1 LGIVSAAYNWY
12 TGKGKA
18 IILGL
23 QSVRT
28 ISYSEAIR
36 EALAEEMSRDPSVFI
51 LGEDVGAFGGVFGVT
66 QGLFEEF
73 GPERVRDTP
82 ISEAAIVGAAL
93 GAALMGMRPVA
104 EIMFGDFVTV
114 AMDQLVNQAA
124 KARYMSGGKA
134 KVPLTIR
141 VATGAPGSA
150 AAQHSQ
156 SVESWFLNVPGL
168 KIVIPA
174 TPYDAKGLL
183 KSAIRGEDP
192 VLFFEH
198 KMLYAVKG
206 DVPET
211 EEDYVIPFGQA
222 AIRRV
227 GSDATVI
234 ALSGMVRHA
243 LTAAEQLAEDNISV
257 EVIDPR
263 TLVPFD
269 KETVINSVQKTGR
282 AIIVHEAHQR
292 GGPGAEIAAL
302 IAEEA
307 VQWLDSPIVRVA
319 AKNVPLPYSPIL
331 EEYVLPSVEDI
342 VRAVTGLVAYRL

>member
-1 LGIVSAAYNWY
+1 M
-12 TGKGKA
+12 
-18 IILGL
+18 
-23 QSVRT
+23 RT

-168 KIVIPA
+168 QIVIPA

-211 EEDYVIPFGQA
+211 EEDYVVPFGQA
-222 AIRRV
+222 AIHRV

-234 ALSGMVRHA
+234 ALGGMVQRA

-282 AIIVHEAHQR
+282 VIIVHEAHQR
-292 GGPGAEIAAL
+292 GGPGAEIVAL

>member
-1 LGIVSAAYNWY
+1 M
-12 TGKGKA
+12 
-18 IILGL
+18 
-23 QSVRT
+23 RT

-36 EALAEEMSRDPSVFI
+36 EALAEEMSRDPHVFI
-51 LGEDVGAFGGVFGVT
+51 MGEDVGAFGGVFGVT
-66 QGLFEEF
+66 QGLFAEF
-73 GPERVRDTP
+73 GPERVKDTP
-82 ISEAAIVGAAL
+82 ISEAVIIGAAL
-93 GAALMGMRPVA
+93 GAALVGMRPVA

-156 SVESWFLNVPGL
+156 SVEGWFLNVPGL

-183 KSAIRGEDP
+183 KAAIRGEDP

-198 KMLYAVKG
+198 KMLYAARG
-206 DVPET
+206 EVPDT

-222 AIRRV
+222 AIRRA
-227 GSDATVI
+227 GNDITLI
-234 ALSGMVRHA
+234 ALGGMVQPA
-243 LTAAEQLAEDNISV
+243 LTAAEQLAAQQHISV

-269 KETVINSVQKTGR
+269 KETVLTSIQKTGR
-282 AIIVHEAHQR
+282 VMIVHEAHRR
-292 GGPGAEIAAL
+292 GGPGAEIAAM

-319 AKNVPLPYSPIL
+319 AKNVPLPYSPVL
-331 EEYVLPSVEDI
+331 EQYVLPSVSDI
-342 VRAVTGLVAYRL
+342 VQAAKNLAEYRL

>member
-1 LGIVSAAYNWY
+1 
-12 TGKGKA
+12 
-18 IILGL
+18 
-23 QSVRT
+23 VRT

-93 GAALMGMRPVA
+93 GAALVGMRPVA

-141 VATGAPGSA
+141 VTTGAPGSA

-192 VLFFEH
+192 ILFFEH
-198 KMLYAVKG
+198 KMLYATKG
-206 DVPET
+206 DVPEA
-211 EEDYVIPFGQA
+211 EDDYVVPFGQA
-222 AIRRV
+222 AIRRA
-227 GSDATVI
+227 GSDATII
-234 ALSGMVRHA
+234 ALGGMVQRA
-243 LTAAEQLAEDNISV
+243 LTAAEQLATANVSV

-269 KETVINSVQKTGR
+269 KETIIKSVQKTGR
-282 AIIVHEAHQR
+282 VIIVHEAHQR

-342 VRAVTGLVAYRL
+342 IQTVTRILAYRL

>member
-1 LGIVSAAYNWY
+1 MRS
-12 TGKGKA
+12 
-18 IILGL
+18 
-23 QSVRT
+23 

-93 GAALMGMRPVA
+93 GAALVGMRPVA
-104 EIMFGDFVTV
+104 EIMFGDFVTI

-141 VATGAPGSA
+141 VTTGAPGSA

-183 KSAIRGEDP
+183 KSSIRGEDP

-206 DVPET
+206 DVPEA
-211 EEDYVIPFGQA
+211 EDDYVIPFGQA
-222 AIRRV
+222 AIRRA
-227 GSDATVI
+227 GSDATII
-234 ALSGMVRHA
+234 ALGGMVQHA
-243 LTAAEQLAEDNISV
+243 LTAAEQLAAANISV

-269 KETVINSVQKTGR
+269 KETIIKSVQKTGR
-282 AIIVHEAHQR
+282 VIIVHEAHQR

-302 IAEEA
+302 LAEEA

-342 VRAVTGLVAYRL
+342 IQTVTRILAYRL

>member
-1 LGIVSAAYNWY
+1 MRI
-12 TGKGKA
+12 
-18 IILGL
+18 
-23 QSVRT
+23 

-36 EALAEEMSRDPSVFI
+36 EALAEEMSRDPNVFI

-66 QGLFEEF
+66 QGLFAEF

-93 GAALMGMRPVA
+93 GAALVGMRPVA

-134 KVPLTIR
+134 SVSLTIR

-183 KSAIRGEDP
+183 KTAIQGEDP

-198 KMLYAVKG
+198 KMLYAAKG
-206 DVPET
+206 EVPDV
-211 EEDYVIPFGQA
+211 EEDFSIPFGQA

-227 GSDATVI
+227 GRDTTLVAVG
-234 ALSGMVRHA
+234 GMVQRA
-243 LTAAEQLAEDNISV
+243 LTAAEQLAADNISV

-263 TLVPFD
+263 TLVPLD
-269 KETVINSVQKTGR
+269 KETIIKSVQKTGR
-282 AIIVHEAHQR
+282 VVIAHEAHRR
-292 GGPGAEIAAL
+292 GGCGAEIAAI

-331 EEYVLPSVEDI
+331 EEYVLPSVNDI
-342 VRAVTGLVAYRL
+342 IQAVKGVVAYQL